1 MQAFEWYP
9 VCIIMVDNF
18 GKTTLFGGLFWFVL
32 YLLANLLYSN
42 VRHSFIKFSMAF
54 SHLCLFSIWCTK
66 LNIAGSKN
74 LFWLKECG
82 WEDQLRLHAKDV
94 VREKGL
100 ERIKLE
106 ELTKE
111 ITPKVEK
118 VKMSSEEFIKKFFLA
133 ILAHSSWLYICILA
147 ENLYYLQ
154 TKNIKK
160 LNFILNMILNKLK

>member
-1 MQAFEWYP
+1 MAK
-9 VCIIMVDNF
+9 N
-18 GKTTLFGGLFWFVL
+18 K
-32 YLLANLLYSN
+32 NL
-42 VRHSFIKFSMAF
+42 
-54 SHLCLFSIWCTK
+54 K

-111 ITPKVEK
+111 ITPKVEN
-118 VKMSSEEFIKKFFLA
+118 VKEWIEKSP
-133 ILAHSSWLYICILA
+133 
-147 ENLYYLQ
+147 
-154 TKNIKK
+154 
-160 LNFILNMILNKLK
+160 

>member
-1 MQAFEWYP
+1 MARFILYSAWGY
-9 VCIIMVDNF
+9 NF
-18 GKTTLFGGLFWFVL
+18 GGALKIRRNSSVAKNKNPS
-32 YLLANLLYSN
+32 Y
-42 VRHSFIKFSMAF
+42 
-54 SHLCLFSIWCTK
+54 

-111 ITPKVEK
+111 ITPKV
-118 VKMSSEEFIKKFFLA
+118 VKGWVAKSS
-133 ILAHSSWLYICILA
+133 
-147 ENLYYLQ
+147 
-154 TKNIKK
+154 
-160 LNFILNMILNKLK
+160 